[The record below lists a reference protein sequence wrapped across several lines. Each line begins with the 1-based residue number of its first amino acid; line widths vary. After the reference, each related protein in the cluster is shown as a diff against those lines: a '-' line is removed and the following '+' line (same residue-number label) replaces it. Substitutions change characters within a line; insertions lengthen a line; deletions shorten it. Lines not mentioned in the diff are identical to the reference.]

1 MREREDNMQ
10 AQIIM
15 VVDGE
20 EYAYGTYPY
29 NTNEE
34 KNKVNE
40 LAMKIREE
48 REVGTYVKEVEDG
61 NN

>member
-1 MREREDNMQ
+1 MQ
-10 AQIIM
+10 AQIVM

-20 EYAYGTYPY
+20 DYEYGTYPY

-40 LAMKIREE
+40 LAMKIRDE
-48 REVGTYVKEVEDG
+48 REVDTYVREVEDG

>member
-1 MREREDNMQ
+1 MQ
-10 AQIIM
+10 AEIVM

-20 EYAYGTYPY
+20 EYVYGKYPY

-40 LAMKIREE
+40 LAMKIRDE

>member
-1 MREREDNMQ
+1 MQ

-20 EYAYGTYPY
+20 EYVYGTYSY

-34 KNKVNE
+34 KNIVNE

-48 REVGTYVKEVEDG
+48 REVGTYVKEVEDAG
-61 NN
+61 TD

>member
-1 MREREDNMQ
+1 MQ

-15 VVDGE
+15 VVDRE
-20 EYAYGTYPY
+20 EYPYGTYPY

-34 KNKVNE
+34 KNKVND

-48 REVGTYVKEVEDG
+48 REVDTYVKEVEDG
-61 NN
+61 NSKETGN